1 MMGVSDY
8 INTGKVNLYVEC
20 CGFYVFE
27 LLNDLFQIL
36 QINTMFS

>member
-8 INTGKVNLYVEC
+8 IHTGKVNLYVEC
-20 CGFYVFE
+20 CVFYVFE
-27 LLNDLFQIL
+27 LLNDLFHIL